1 MSIKRTEYQKDT
13 YINSQLIF
21 KERYKN
27 MEYRKHNLI
36 NKWLQENIVLTF
48 RRADRLQR
56 GKSQERGEREKMRHK
71 RKDFSSQ
78 KNPLKMGNSL
88 LRQKNYNKAIRKHIG
103 KISPFSTIRWVWIF
117 WTIHKIREKN

>member
-56 GKSQERGEREKMRHK
+56 GKS
-71 RKDFSSQ
+71 
-78 KNPLKMGNSL
+78 
-88 LRQKNYNKAIRKHIG
+88 
-103 KISPFSTIRWVWIF
+103 
-117 WTIHKIREKN
+117 